1 MFETRRKKLN
11 KCIAELNEYNCV
23 LWNVTNKKYDNEK
36 AKKDVANFF
45 EQFLKIPP
53 DKEYKEGKLGNHYS
67 YLGTL
72 LKMKIRLINE
82 EYPEFCHELITLHHY
97 ENLLQRR
104 IFFNIVKLYNIFIEV
119 NNESDNKNI

>member
-1 MFETRRKKLN
+1 MCLIFFIFALIKILTPIS
-11 KCIAELNEYNCV
+11 IAEIGVFGQTE
-23 LWNVTNKKYDNEK
+23 
-36 AKKDVANFF
+36 DVAHFF

-53 DKEYKEGKLGNHYS
+53 DKKYNAGRLGNHYS

-72 LKMKIRLINE
+72 FKMKIRLINE

-104 IFFNIVKLYNIFIEV
+104 IFFNIAKLYNIFIEV
-119 NNESDNKNI
+119 NNESDNKNL